1 MARRKS
7 TQSGIPNFDETI
19 ADIRNRVIL
28 SVAPLQ
34 KLQDIDGCFYQIG
47 DLSVGMVAILKDTAY
62 TTEFLKITL
71 PLIRQFDLSLNELLV
86 SAYGNTQAFSDIDFS
101 LEPANDGEPQLPLY
115 NLIDATAVVGSAVIL
130 LKEVRTQIAETLQ
143 SDFFILPTSKQ
154 NVMIAPVGAFDTSV
168 LEEVLYDCNRSGL
181 IDQKTEFLSDHIFIH
196 SRKTGRITMVE

>member
-47 DLSVGMVAILKDTAY
+47 DLGVGMVAILKDTAY

-115 NLIDATAVVGSAVIL
+115 NLISRWWND
-130 LKEVRTQIAETLQ
+130 RTQAGYPVWVSCLFF
-143 SDFFILPTSKQ
+143 SANFFADFVAFAQICKKRHDRLIQYILKKWVFQLCPFLLRCVFCGTCRFFDRK
-154 NVMIAPVGAFDTSV
+154 GARTK
-168 LEEVLYDCNRSGL
+168 RA
-181 IDQKTEFLSDHIFIH
+181 
-196 SRKTGRITMVE
+196 